1 MEQRKARITIDE
13 NGRVIGTGG
22 DANSNLAIVEN
33 QKGEKIGQTTTM
45 EGKIAWEQQR
55 RLIFTKF

>member
-22 DANSNLAIVEN
+22 NANSNIAIVEN
-33 QKGEKIGQTTTM
+33 QKGDKIGQTATE

-55 RLIFTKF
+55 PLRFTKF